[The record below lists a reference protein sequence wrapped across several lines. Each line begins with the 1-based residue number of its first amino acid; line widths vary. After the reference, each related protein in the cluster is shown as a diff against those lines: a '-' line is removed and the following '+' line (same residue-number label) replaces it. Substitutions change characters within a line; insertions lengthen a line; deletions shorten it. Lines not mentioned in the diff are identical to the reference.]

1 MSENEKKT
9 FELCYNSACIS
20 IGKENYVE
28 ALDKL
33 KKAEVMCKKTFE
45 DDLENPE
52 DQEAFDREIAIIK

>member
-1 MSENEKKT
+1 MSENEKKS

-20 IGKENYVE
+20 IGRGNYKD

-45 DDLENPE
+45 DDIE